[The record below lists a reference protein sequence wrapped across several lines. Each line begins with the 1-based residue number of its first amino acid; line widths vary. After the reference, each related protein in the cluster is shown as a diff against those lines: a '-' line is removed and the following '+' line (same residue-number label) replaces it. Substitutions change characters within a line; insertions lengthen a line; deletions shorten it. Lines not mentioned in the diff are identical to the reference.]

1 MTALAALYTPE
12 HAMFRETC
20 RRFFE
25 KEVTPFHMKWEEEGI
40 VPRALWRR
48 AGEQGLLGMTMPEAY
63 GGAGGDFLYSAILIE
78 EQGRALASGPAFS
91 LHNDIVVPYLLHYGS
106 EEQKKKWIP
115 KACSGELVT
124 AIAMTEPGTG
134 SDLQSVKTSA
144 VMEGN
149 HWVINGSKT
158 FISNGQLADLVVVVA
173 KTDPKLGAKGT
184 SLIAVETDTPGFK
197 RGRNLEKIGMKAQ
210 DTSELFFDN
219 VRVPADHLLGLG
231 TGLGFVQLM
240 QQLPQERLVI
250 AIQAVAAIEAAL
262 EHTLAYVKERKAF
275 GKPIIDFQNTRFR
288 LAELKTKAHIAR
300 VFVDDCIARH
310 LKGEL
315 DVATA
320 AMSKYWTTDLQC
332 EVVDECLQFHGGY
345 GYMWEY
351 PIARLYADS
360 RVQKIYGG
368 TNEIMKELIGRT
380 L

>member
-1 MTALAALYTPE
+1 M
-12 HAMFRETC
+12 
-20 RRFFE
+20 
-25 KEVTPFHMKWEEEGI
+25 I
-40 VPRALWRR
+40 VR
-48 AGEQGLLGMTMPEAY
+48 AGALDQGNIGLNLEDAEKRGLTAQVLFL
-63 GGAGGDFLYSAILIE
+63 AGSAINSIK
-78 EQGRALASGPAFS
+78 
-91 LHNDIVVPYLLHYGS
+91 N
-106 EEQKKKWIP
+106 KK
-115 KACSGELVT
+115 
-124 AIAMTEPGTG
+124 
-134 SDLQSVKTSA
+134 
-144 VMEGN
+144 
-149 HWVINGSKT
+149 
-158 FISNGQLADLVVVVA
+158 GQ
-173 KTDPKLGAKGT
+173 TDPKLGAKGT
-184 SLIAVETDTPGFK
+184 SLIAVETATPGFK

-219 VRVPADHLLGLG
+219 VRVPADHLLGDG
-231 TGLGFVQLM
+231 TGMGFIQLM

-250 AIQAVAAIEAAL
+250 AIQAIAAIEAAL

-275 GKPIIDFQNTRFR
+275 GKAIIDFQNTRFR

-320 AMSKYWTTDLQC
+320 AMAKYWTTDLQC
-332 EVVDECLQFHGGY
+332 EVVDQCLQFHGGY

>member
-1 MTALAALYTPE
+1 VTALAALYTQE
-12 HAMFRETC
+12 HHMFRDTC
-20 RRFFE
+20 RRFFD
-25 KEVTPFHMKWEEEGI
+25 KEVTPFHKAWEEEGS
-40 VPRALWRR
+40 VPRALWRK
-48 AGEQGLLGMTMPEAY
+48 AGEQGLLGMTMPEEY

-78 EQGRALASGPAFS
+78 EQGRAIASGPAFS
-91 LHNDIVVPYLLHYGS
+91 LHNDIVVPYLLAYAS
-106 EEQKKKWIP
+106 EEHKKKWIP

-144 VMEGN
+144 VMDGN

-158 FISNGQLADLVVVVA
+158 FISNGQLADLVIVVA

-184 SLIAVETDTPGFK
+184 SLIAVETGTPGFK

-219 VRVPADHLLGLG
+219 VRVPADHLLGGG
-231 TGLGFVQLM
+231 TGMGFMQLM

-250 AIQAVAAIEAAL
+250 AIQAVAAIEAAM
-262 EHTLAYVKERKAF
+262 EHTLAYIKERRAF

-288 LAELKTKAHIAR
+288 MAELKTKSHVAR

-320 AMSKYWTTDLQC
+320 AMAKYWTTDLQC
-332 EVVDECLQFHGGY
+332 EVVDQCLQFHGGY